1 MSTYFQ
7 LLQQAVTSRGPSP
20 LVTWINDI
28 GRIELSAVTF
38 SNAVCKASNFLIDGL
53 ELEEDSSIS
62 VDLGNHWQS
71 PVWLGTGLATGIKV
85 TDQSGAIMFGTLAA
99 AQVWK
104 RSADEFVI
112 VSQDPFGMPDKEIP
126 SLFVNGSAEVRNFGD
141 YFSPSWSL
149 DPDEI
154 VVKVSHKELNWEQLV
169 AHALELADKNGIK
182 PEQNYGLQG
191 KGDLLTQ
198 IALQV
203 VLPIVNQNSIVLID
217 QTEPDLDAITKQE
230 KLSQIVRLA

>member
-1 MSTYFQ
+1 M
-7 LLQQAVTSRGPSP
+7 QQAVTNRGPSP

-85 TDQSGAIMFGTLAA
+85 TDQSGAIMFGNLAA

-104 RSADEFVI
+104 RSSDEFVI

-126 SLFVNGSAEVRNFGD
+126 SQFVNGSAEVRNFGD
-141 YFSPSWSL
+141 YFSPSWSH

-154 VVKVSHKELNWEQLV
+154 VVKVSHQELNWEQLV

-182 PEQNYGLQG
+182 PEQNYGF
-191 KGDLLTQ
+191 LTD
-198 IALQV
+198 
-203 VLPIVNQNSIVLID
+203 ST
-217 QTEPDLDAITKQE
+217 QTE
-230 KLSQIVRLA
+230 V